1 MWAKVVGALRC
12 SVFPAPEHVY
22 RCAISAMSPFLLSPL
37 PCSQLHPRGA
47 WAFMLLAGLACCPVP
62 HCAPPPAG
70 ADTVNA
76 ARAFMFALGCIQSL
90 KCNTNK
96 CPTGVTSQDPEL
108 MAGLVVGDKAERV
121 LRYHQ
126 KTVHAALEIVGAI
139 GLESPKD
146 IEARHIF
153 RRVSSTKVL
162 SYEQQYPA
170 IEVRARALPARA
182 LREILRAVAPAA

>member
-1 MWAKVVGALRC
+1 MPLVEGLRLTHNALLGTGVRKHVKLIA
-12 SVFPAPEHVY
+12 SGRVFSGMGIVRKIA
-22 RCAISAMSPFLLSPL
+22 L
-37 PCSQLHPRGA
+37 
-47 WAFMLLAGLACCPVP
+47 
-62 HCAPPPAG
+62 G
-70 ADTVNA
+70 ADAVNA

-126 KTVHAALEIVGAI
+126 KTVHAALEIIGAI
-139 GLESPKD
+139 GLESPSE
-146 IEARHIF
+146 IEAKHIF

-170 IEVRARALPARA
+170 IEEGCLLPGRSNNSPALQRWYSTWGLHLQAHKDHNARFTVR
-182 LREILRAVAPAA
+182 

>member
-1 MWAKVVGALRC
+1 
-12 SVFPAPEHVY
+12 
-22 RCAISAMSPFLLSPL
+22 
-37 PCSQLHPRGA
+37 
-47 WAFMLLAGLACCPVP
+47 
-62 HCAPPPAG
+62 
-70 ADTVNA
+70 
-76 ARAFMFALGCIQSL
+76 MFALGCIQSL
-90 KCNTNK
+90 KCNTNR

-139 GLESPKD
+139 GLESPSEIK
-146 IEARHIF
+146 ASHVF

-170 IEVRARALPARA
+170 IEVRARASAQRELWQRARPGSTEPRTIRPCLRSGLMCALPTRIDDPREMRRRAACSPAGAIRARRYKGGTKRGAFTCRLTRTTTSA
-182 LREILRAVAPAA
+182 LRCASRRRH